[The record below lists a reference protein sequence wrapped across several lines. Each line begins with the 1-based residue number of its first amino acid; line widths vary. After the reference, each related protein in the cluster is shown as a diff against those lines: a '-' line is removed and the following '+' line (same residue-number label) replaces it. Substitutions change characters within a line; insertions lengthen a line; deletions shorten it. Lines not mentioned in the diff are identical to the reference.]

1 MAGMHKAVSERHG
14 MTTIAALVAIVAMI
28 FASVIAAP
36 QRAYAEGYNISD
48 LGWVDKD
55 DTSFEISSDGGKTWK
70 PYISGMQV
78 NYGDQI
84 RTELHWK
91 VPNDVKINEGDTFVY
106 DLPGNLEYKSNEK
119 YPIYNGGD
127 VVGYYTIDGDKMVA
141 TYTRGESAGSNIE
154 AFVTTD
160 GTITSNKTGG
170 SAGGDT
176 SFTFPGYGT
185 ITVNVEG
192 KHRVNVVKRPAIS
205 TSDASTYDFVLE
217 VTSTGTNTGVTIDD
231 TMGGLLTFVD
241 GSVHIYTDADCKN
254 EYTGAWQSSKTDDHN
269 FNVTIGSMGDGEK
282 LYVRYSVNADK
293 DSVIKAC
300 REAGNCSNATENK
313 NKVTYSSNEDVNK
326 KETSNSIWFN
336 YSDWYV
342 NKSATAAKDE
352 NGTQGFTWNITIG
365 AGEGQSVDG
374 ATVKDLLDKNNLKEP
389 TGDLVL
395 SCYNSGDWKSVCPT
409 GSPGAYTDDDPYNP
423 QHYIKLSWSDL
434 VAGTVTL
441 PSGGYDHFQIQYWTE
456 AKNVPVEGSGEHQKY
471 KNEVTVKPQ
480 DGTGKTATAEPQLGT
495 DAVELKKTCTSPA
508 SEAKNLTWVTSMK
521 ALEDLTN
528 AELTDKLD
536 VDDSGKDLG
545 SKQTLV
551 KDSIKVYT
559 DAALTQQYAGGYT
572 TEATDRG
579 FTIVFASLPKGTTV
593 YVQYQSTVND
603 GVTDE
608 TVWNRASALN
618 KTSTAKH
625 QHRGDVLGKE
635 DANQYWDQYGYG
647 YTANSKGVIRWRIKV
662 HDVMSDAENI
672 VVTDTLPVHT
682 RYDAKSL
689 KIFDASSTTKMLSGV
704 SAKDN
709 GDGTV
714 TFTIA
719 KGTPAFSQAK
729 TSAGVLI
736 VYETSIDP
744 ITAPDWGNYENK
756 AHIDIDGS
764 AGGDASATVGAS
776 KPKLLDKNG
785 KYDATTAPNVNY
797 TVKVNP
803 NADTLNKG
811 NNLTLTDTMGQAL
824 DLNANS
830 VSIMDSDNG
839 TAINGATWSYNPQTR
854 ELVFSIPDARACTI
868 TYTAAVQ
875 LKPGESFGSL
885 GGNKIVLAGYEN
897 NGGTSQNTITGT
909 VQQSKGGMK
918 YDQSTL
924 QIYKYADGDLGK
936 PAGSATFKVES
947 VTGCNFVS
955 STADADGTCNGTV
968 GKEIT
973 KQLTTGASNGLS
985 DRLQLDYDTVYKVTE
1000 LTGPDGKVP
1009 GSTDSQ
1015 YEKSA
1020 PLYVIFPGHDAQTAA
1035 GAYDG
1040 RYDNKTVTVDG
1051 QSGKLIVAVA
1061 KDSDG
1066 KTTTLGNYRW
1076 NCSNDH
1082 KTKFKVQ
1089 FTKVDA
1095 ANAGVPVDGATMQLT
1110 RVGSSQVE
1118 SDWTWTTSGSETKT
1132 LELLPGRYKL
1142 TEANAPDGYQVM
1154 DPIIILVGEDGTITV
1169 DGKNVTGSDGI
1180 GHVQAEDAPKTTS
1193 LTVTKTWNDN
1203 NNQDGKR
1210 ASVTFDLYRKTD
1222 GDADYTKV
1230 DGQSR
1235 ILNPDKNDNVQWT
1248 GLPVKVDG
1256 KTAAYMAVETTTLGG
1271 YDSQCADVQYNTDGS
1286 AATEQCT
1293 NTHTPETT
1301 SIGVEKAWDDAD
1313 NQDQKRPDSVTVHL
1327 LKNGEE
1333 TDQSVTLD
1341 AVGNWRND
1349 SAFTNLPVYE
1359 DGKKIVYTIRE
1370 DTVSGYTTHI
1380 TGSQTQGFAITNT
1393 HHPENEEVWFSKQD
1407 LKGTEIAGAT
1417 MRLTGTLNDGTEF
1430 KTQTWVSE
1438 RDKSKS
1444 IKLKPGTYTLTETK
1458 APDGYLVA
1466 DPVEFKVVSDAVTG
1480 KLSVQIKQTDGT
1492 YADVQDNTIV
1502 MTDQYRTH
1510 QVTVNKNS
1518 LTSGITNIDGAQMS
1532 ITGTTLDGKAID
1544 EITWTSKG
1552 GEPGELTLLPGTYT
1566 LREKVAPDGY
1576 ETADDIVFSVGLDGS
1591 VTIDGKKQDSNTVVM
1606 KDKPGKSGILFSK
1619 TKVGGGAELA
1629 GAEFSITGK
1638 TFEGKTI
1645 DEITWTSGGGLPK
1658 QFQLQDG
1665 VYKLTETKAP
1675 VGYEKANAVNF
1686 TISRGEAYVDGKLV
1700 DGNTI
1705 RVEDRVDTTMVRV
1718 RKIWSDHNYSERPT
1732 SVTFHLLRNS
1742 KQLQDAKYTRTLDNK
1757 NTSDWTYTWTDLP
1770 RYDADGNRYNY
1781 TVDEEL
1787 TQELTGKEYRVS
1799 VIKRPYID
1807 GAEFTVLNIREPE
1820 TASITVN
1827 KTWNDQDDN
1836 DGKRPKTL
1844 TFHIWGTS
1852 KQPKSGS
1859 TDETEDVTEQLVV
1872 QTVRTNG
1879 SNTQSWTF
1887 EGLPKQNLYNNPYTY
1902 TVTEE
1907 SVDGY
1912 TASDVTLAGGTE
1924 TRCAVT
1930 STVKSCAFDVTNTH
1944 TPETTTLSVDK
1955 TWDDTDAPSNVK
1967 RPGDKA
1973 TIWVLSSVWTDA
1985 KNQTLPG
1992 WPSPQ
1997 HNSEC
2002 KDTGAT
2008 DGTNP
2013 WGVSCMVLTSE
2024 NAKATQATTANVNG
2038 ADGTS
2043 EATTSQEVSADTWT
2057 YTFTNLPKY
2066 YKGKEIQ
2073 YSVTEEAVKNYTPT
2087 LTGGKVAAADGAE
2100 GKANESGESDKADE
2114 TSESGQNAESWAYT
2128 LTNTYTPGHTSH
2140 SVHKVWKD
2148 YGDSSKRPKAV
2159 YATLYANGQ
2168 STGKTVALSDGNNWQ
2183 YTFTDLDENKVYTV
2197 KETNEKGEAIS
2208 GVDGYC
2214 QPVISDDRKT
2224 GISTI
2229 TNTISIVL
2237 PSTGGQRWCYGTL
2250 LAVVALGM
2258 IGMGYGIAKRN
2269 KTNKEGDAR

>member
-1 MAGMHKAVSERHG
+1 M
-14 MTTIAALVAIVAMI
+14 
-28 FASVIAAP
+28 
-36 QRAYAEGYNISD
+36 
-48 LGWVDKD
+48 
-55 DTSFEISSDGGKTWK
+55 
-70 PYISGMQV
+70 
-78 NYGDQI
+78 
-84 RTELHWK
+84 
-91 VPNDVKINEGDTFVY
+91 
-106 DLPGNLEYKSNEK
+106 
-119 YPIYNGGD
+119 
-127 VVGYYTIDGDKMVA
+127 
-141 TYTRGESAGSNIE
+141 
-154 AFVTTD
+154 
-160 GTITSNKTGG
+160 
-170 SAGGDT
+170 
-176 SFTFPGYGT
+176 
-185 ITVNVEG
+185 
-192 KHRVNVVKRPAIS
+192 
-205 TSDASTYDFVLE
+205 
-217 VTSTGTNTGVTIDD
+217 
-231 TMGGLLTFVD
+231 
-241 GSVHIYTDADCKN
+241 
-254 EYTGAWQSSKTDDHN
+254 
-269 FNVTIGSMGDGEK
+269 
-282 LYVRYSVNADK
+282 
-293 DSVIKAC
+293 
-300 REAGNCSNATENK
+300 
-313 NKVTYSSNEDVNK
+313 
-326 KETSNSIWFN
+326 
-336 YSDWYV
+336 
-342 NKSATAAKDE
+342 
-352 NGTQGFTWNITIG
+352 
-365 AGEGQSVDG
+365 
-374 ATVKDLLDKNNLKEP
+374 
-389 TGDLVL
+389 
-395 SCYNSGDWKSVCPT
+395 
-409 GSPGAYTDDDPYNP
+409 
-423 QHYIKLSWSDL
+423 
-434 VAGTVTL
+434 
-441 PSGGYDHFQIQYWTE
+441 
-456 AKNVPVEGSGEHQKY
+456 
-471 KNEVTVKPQ
+471 
-480 DGTGKTATAEPQLGT
+480 
-495 DAVELKKTCTSPA
+495 
-508 SEAKNLTWVTSMK
+508 
-521 ALEDLTN
+521 
-528 AELTDKLD
+528 
-536 VDDSGKDLG
+536 
-545 SKQTLV
+545 
-551 KDSIKVYT
+551 
-559 DAALTQQYAGGYT
+559 
-572 TEATDRG
+572 
-579 FTIVFASLPKGTTV
+579 
-593 YVQYQSTVND
+593 
-603 GVTDE
+603 
-608 TVWNRASALN
+608 
-618 KTSTAKH
+618 
-625 QHRGDVLGKE
+625 
-635 DANQYWDQYGYG
+635 
-647 YTANSKGVIRWRIKV
+647 
-662 HDVMSDAENI
+662 
-672 VVTDTLPVHT
+672 
-682 RYDAKSL
+682 
-689 KIFDASSTTKMLSGV
+689 
-704 SAKDN
+704 
-709 GDGTV
+709 
-714 TFTIA
+714 
-719 KGTPAFSQAK
+719 
-729 TSAGVLI
+729 
-736 VYETSIDP
+736 
-744 ITAPDWGNYENK
+744 
-756 AHIDIDGS
+756 
-764 AGGDASATVGAS
+764 
-776 KPKLLDKNG
+776 
-785 KYDATTAPNVNY
+785 
-797 TVKVNP
+797 
-803 NADTLNKG
+803 
-811 NNLTLTDTMGQAL
+811 
-824 DLNANS
+824 
-830 VSIMDSDNG
+830 
-839 TAINGATWSYNPQTR
+839 
-854 ELVFSIPDARACTI
+854 
-868 TYTAAVQ
+868 
-875 LKPGESFGSL
+875 
-885 GGNKIVLAGYEN
+885 
-897 NGGTSQNTITGT
+897 
-909 VQQSKGGMK
+909 
-918 YDQSTL
+918 
-924 QIYKYADGDLGK
+924 
-936 PAGSATFKVES
+936 
-947 VTGCNFVS
+947 
-955 STADADGTCNGTV
+955 
-968 GKEIT
+968 
-973 KQLTTGASNGLS
+973 
-985 DRLQLDYDTVYKVTE
+985 
-1000 LTGPDGKVP
+1000 
-1009 GSTDSQ
+1009 
-1015 YEKSA
+1015 
-1020 PLYVIFPGHDAQTAA
+1020 
-1035 GAYDG
+1035 
-1040 RYDNKTVTVDG
+1040 
-1051 QSGKLIVAVA
+1051 
-1061 KDSDG
+1061 
-1066 KTTTLGNYRW
+1066 
-1076 NCSNDH
+1076 
-1082 KTKFKVQ
+1082 
-1089 FTKVDA
+1089 
-1095 ANAGVPVDGATMQLT
+1095 
-1110 RVGSSQVE
+1110 
-1118 SDWTWTTSGSETKT
+1118 
-1132 LELLPGRYKL
+1132 
-1142 TEANAPDGYQVM
+1142 
-1154 DPIIILVGEDGTITV
+1154 
-1169 DGKNVTGSDGI
+1169 
-1180 GHVQAEDAPKTTS
+1180 
-1193 LTVTKTWNDN
+1193 
-1203 NNQDGKR
+1203 
-1210 ASVTFDLYRKTD
+1210 
-1222 GDADYTKV
+1222 
-1230 DGQSR
+1230 
-1235 ILNPDKNDNVQWT
+1235 
-1248 GLPVKVDG
+1248 
-1256 KTAAYMAVETTTLGG
+1256 
-1271 YDSQCADVQYNTDGS
+1271 
-1286 AATEQCT
+1286 
-1293 NTHTPETT
+1293 
-1301 SIGVEKAWDDAD
+1301 
-1313 NQDQKRPDSVTVHL
+1313 
-1327 LKNGEE
+1327 
-1333 TDQSVTLD
+1333 
-1341 AVGNWRND
+1341 
-1349 SAFTNLPVYE
+1349 
-1359 DGKKIVYTIRE
+1359 YTIRE

-1407 LKGTEIAGAT
+1407 LKGTEIADAT

-1430 KTQTWVSE
+1430 ETQTWGSV

-1492 YADVQDNTIV
+1492 SADVQDNTIV

-1591 VTIDGKKQDSNTVVM
+1591 VTVNGAKQDSNTVVM

-1619 TKVGGGAELA
+1619 TKVGGGSELA

-1645 DEITWTSGGGLPK
+1645 NEITWTSGGGLPK

-1675 VGYEKANAVNF
+1675 VGYEKASAVNF
-1686 TISRGEAYVDGKLV
+1686 TISRGEAYVNGKLV
-1700 DGNTI
+1700 DDNTI

-1718 RKIWSDHNYSERPT
+1718 RKIWSDHNYSKRPT
-1732 SVTFHLLRNS
+1732 SVKFHLLRNS
-1742 KQLQDAKYTRTLDNK
+1742 KQLQDAKYTVTLNNK

-1859 TDETEDVTEQLVV
+1859 ADETEDVTEQLVV

-1912 TASDVTLAGGTE
+1912 TASDVTLAGGTA

-1930 STVKSCAFDVTNTH
+1930 STVKSCAFVVTNKH

-1955 TWDDTDAPSNVK
+1955 TWNDTDAPSNVK

-2002 KDTGAT
+2002 KNTGTT

-2168 STGKTVALSDGNNWQ
+2168 STGKTVALNDGNNWQ

-2197 KETNEKGEAIS
+2197 KETNEKGEEIS

-2214 QPVISDDRKT
+2214 QPVINNDQTT

>member
-36 QRAYAEGYNISD
+36 QRAYAEEYNISD
-48 LGWVDKD
+48 LGWIDKD

-91 VPNDVKINEGDTFVY
+91 VPNGVKINAGDTFVY
-106 DLPGNLEYKSNEK
+106 DLPSNLEYKSNEK
-119 YPIYNGGD
+119 YPIYNGSD

-141 TYTRGESAGSNIE
+141 TYTRGESAGSNVE

-192 KHRVNVVKRPAIS
+192 KHSVNVVKRPAIS

-217 VTSTGTNTGVTIDD
+217 VTSTGTNTGVTMDD
-231 TMGGLLTFVD
+231 AMGSLLTYVD
-241 GSVHIYTDADCKN
+241 GSVHVYTDADCKN
-254 EYTGAWQSSKTDDHN
+254 EYTGTWTVAKKDDHS
-269 FNVTIGSMGDGEK
+269 FNVTIGNMGDAEK
-282 LYVRYSVNADK
+282 LYVRYSVKADK
-293 DSVIKAC
+293 NDVIKAC
-300 REAGNCSNATENK
+300 REAGNCSAATDNK
-313 NKVTYSSNEDVNK
+313 NKVAYSSNEDINK
-326 KETSNSIWFN
+326 KETSNSLWFN
-336 YSDWYV
+336 YNDWYV
-342 NKSATAAKDE
+342 AKS
-352 NGTQGFTWNITIG
+352 GTGSTSEDGKRGIAWTITIG
-365 AGEGQSVDG
+365 AGTDQSVDG

-395 SCYNSGDWKSVCPT
+395 SCYNSTDWKSVCPT
-409 GSPGAYTDDDPYNP
+409 DAPGAYPGGDRYNP
-423 QHYIKLSWSDL
+423 QQYIKLRWDNL
-434 VAGTVTL
+434 ANGTVTL
-441 PSGGYDHFQIQYWTE
+441 PSGNYDHFQIQYWTE
-456 AKNVPVEGSGEHQKY
+456 AKNAPAEGSGEHRKY
-471 KNEVTVKPQ
+471 KNEVTVKPTE
-480 DGTGKTATAEPQLGT
+480 GTGKTSTAEPELGT
-495 DAVELKKTCTSPA
+495 DAVDLEKTCTSPA
-508 SEAKNLTWVTSMK
+508 SEAKSLTWVTSMK

-528 AELTDKLD
+528 AKLTDTLD
-536 VDDSGKDLG
+536 VDDSGKYLG
-545 SKQTLV
+545 PKQTLV

-572 TEATDRG
+572 TEATDKG

-603 GVTDE
+603 GVTDT
-608 TVWNRASALN
+608 TVWNQASALH

-625 QHRGDVLGKE
+625 QHQGEMLGKE
-635 DANQYWDQYGYG
+635 AANQYWDEYGYG
-647 YTANSKGVIRWRIKV
+647 YTANSKGVIRWRVKV
-662 HDVMSDAENI
+662 HDVMSDAKNI

-689 KIFDASSTTKMLSGV
+689 KVLDARNTTKTLSGV

-709 GDGTV
+709 GDGKV

-729 TSAGVLI
+729 TSNGVLI

-744 ITAPDWGNYENK
+744 ITAPDWGAYENE
-756 AHIDIDGS
+756 AHIDVDGK
-764 AGGDASATVGAS
+764 AGGDASARAEAG
-776 KPKLLDKNG
+776 KPKLVDKNG

-797 TVKVNP
+797 TVKVNQS
-803 NADTLNKG
+803 AATLNKG
-811 NNLTLTDTMGQAL
+811 NDLTLVDTMGPVL

-830 VSIMDSDNG
+830 VSIMDSDTG
-839 TAINGATWSYNPQTR
+839 TAINGASWSYNPQTR
-854 ELVFSIPDARACTI
+854 ELTFSIPDARACTI

-875 LKPGESFGSL
+875 LNPGESFGNL
-885 GGNKIVLAGYEN
+885 GGNKIVLSGYEN
-897 NGGTSQNTITGT
+897 NGGTSQNTITGI

-936 PAGSATFKVES
+936 PAGSATFKVEK
-947 VTGCNFVS
+947 VEGCDFTS
-955 STADADGTCNGTV
+955 SSKACSGSAGTM
-968 GKEIT
+968 IT
-973 KQLTTGASNGLS
+973 RQLTTGASSGLS

-1009 GSTDSQ
+1009 GSADSQ
-1015 YEKSA
+1015 YKESR
-1020 PLYVIFPGHDAQTAA
+1020 PLYVVFPGHDSQQDGT
-1035 GAYDG
+1035 YDG
-1040 RYDNKTVTVDG
+1040 RYDNATVTVDG
-1051 QSGKLIVAVA
+1051 QQGNLIVAVV
-1061 KDSDG
+1061 KGTDG

-1089 FTKVDA
+1089 FTKVDTT
-1095 ANAGVPVDGATMQLT
+1095 NAGVPVEGATMQLT

-1118 SDWTWTTSGSETKT
+1118 SDWTWTTSSSETKQ
-1132 LELLPGRYKL
+1132 LELLPGWYKL
-1142 TEANAPDGYQVM
+1142 TETNAPDGYQTM
-1154 DPIIILVGEDGTITV
+1154 DPIIILVGEDGAITV
-1169 DGKNVTGSDGI
+1169 DGKNVTDDKGI

-1193 LTVTKTWNDN
+1193 LTVTKTWNDGD
-1203 NNQDGKR
+1203 NQDGKR
-1210 ASVTFDLYRKTD
+1210 APVTFDLCRKAD
-1222 GDADYTKV
+1222 GDVNCTKV

-1235 ILNPDKNDNVQWT
+1235 ILNPDRGDTVQWT

-1256 KTAAYMAVETTTLGG
+1256 KSVVYKAVETTQLSG
-1271 YDSQCADVQYNTDGS
+1271 YVSRCDDVRTNSDGS
-1286 AATEQCT
+1286 AVTEQCT

-1301 SIGVEKAWDDAD
+1301 SIGVEKAWDDAG
-1313 NQDQKRPDSVTVHL
+1313 NQDEKRPVSIIVHL
-1327 LKNGEE
+1327 LKNGED
-1333 TDQSVTLD
+1333 TGRTVTLD
-1341 AVGNWRND
+1341 GSGNWRND
-1349 SAFTNLPVYE
+1349 KAFTGLPVYE
-1359 DGKKIVYTIRE
+1359 NGRRIVYTIRE
-1370 DTVSGYTTHI
+1370 DVVDGYTTHI
-1380 TGSQTQGFAITNT
+1380 TGSQSGVFTITNT

-1407 LKGTEIAGAT
+1407 LKGMEIAGAT
-1417 MRLTGTLNDGTEF
+1417 MRLAGMLNDGTEF
-1430 KTQTWVSE
+1430 EAQTWVSE
-1438 RDKSKS
+1438 KGKMES
-1444 IKLKPGTYTLTETK
+1444 IKLKPGSYTLSEVK
-1458 APDGYLVA
+1458 APNGYLVA
-1466 DPVEFKVVSDAVTG
+1466 NPVEFKVVSDATTG
-1480 KLSVQIKQTDGT
+1480 KLGVQIKQTDGT
-1492 YADVQDNTIV
+1492 YADVQNNTIV
-1502 MTDQYRTH
+1502 MTDQYQTH

-1518 LTSGITNIDGAQMS
+1518 LTEGITNIDGAQMS

-1552 GEPGELTLLPGTYT
+1552 GEPGRLSLLPGTYT
-1566 LREKVAPDGY
+1566 LRETVAPDGY
-1576 ETADDIVFSVGLDGS
+1576 ETADDIVFTVGIDGS
-1591 VTIDGKKQDSNTVVM
+1591 VTVNGAKQDSNTVVM
-1606 KDKPGKSGILFSK
+1606 KDKPSKSGILFSK

-1629 GAEFSITGK
+1629 GAEFSITGT

-1675 VGYEKANAVNF
+1675 VGYEKASAVNF
-1686 TISRGEAYVDGKLV
+1686 TISRGEAYVNGKLV

-1718 RKIWSDHNYSERPT
+1718 RKIWSDHNYDVRPT

-1742 KQLQDAKYTRTLDNK
+1742 KQLQDAKYTVTLDNK

-1787 TQELTGKEYRVS
+1787 TQELTGKDYRVS

-1912 TASDVTLAGGTE
+1912 TSSDVTVAGGSSTK
-1924 TRCAVT
+1924 CAV
-1930 STVKSCAFDVTNTH
+1930 SASVKSCDFQVTNTH

-2013 WGVSCMVLTSE
+2013 WGVSCMVLTSK

-2087 LTGGKVAAADGAE
+2087 LTGGKVIPADGDTASGTDETE
-2100 GKANESGESDKADE
+2100 GSDKTDTA
-2114 TSESGQNAESWAYT
+2114 GKNNRNAESWAYT
-2128 LTNTYTPGHTSH
+2128 LTNTYTPGRISH

-2148 YGDSSKRPKAV
+2148 YGDSGKRPKAV

-2214 QPVISDDRKT
+2214 QPVINDDQKT

-2229 TNTISIVL
+2229 TNTIAIVL
-2237 PSTGGQRWCYGTL
+2237 PSTGGQGWHYGVFLTVTL
-2250 LAVVALGM
+2250 LSMLGICYALSR
-2258 IGMGYGIAKRN
+2258 RN
-2269 KTNKEGDAR
+2269 REGSAR

>member
-1 MAGMHKAVSERHG
+1 M
-14 MTTIAALVAIVAMI
+14 
-28 FASVIAAP
+28 
-36 QRAYAEGYNISD
+36 
-48 LGWVDKD
+48 
-55 DTSFEISSDGGKTWK
+55 
-70 PYISGMQV
+70 
-78 NYGDQI
+78 
-84 RTELHWK
+84 
-91 VPNDVKINEGDTFVY
+91 
-106 DLPGNLEYKSNEK
+106 
-119 YPIYNGGD
+119 
-127 VVGYYTIDGDKMVA
+127 
-141 TYTRGESAGSNIE
+141 
-154 AFVTTD
+154 
-160 GTITSNKTGG
+160 
-170 SAGGDT
+170 
-176 SFTFPGYGT
+176 
-185 ITVNVEG
+185 
-192 KHRVNVVKRPAIS
+192 
-205 TSDASTYDFVLE
+205 
-217 VTSTGTNTGVTIDD
+217 
-231 TMGGLLTFVD
+231 
-241 GSVHIYTDADCKN
+241 
-254 EYTGAWQSSKTDDHN
+254 
-269 FNVTIGSMGDGEK
+269 
-282 LYVRYSVNADK
+282 
-293 DSVIKAC
+293 
-300 REAGNCSNATENK
+300 
-313 NKVTYSSNEDVNK
+313 
-326 KETSNSIWFN
+326 
-336 YSDWYV
+336 
-342 NKSATAAKDE
+342 
-352 NGTQGFTWNITIG
+352 
-365 AGEGQSVDG
+365 
-374 ATVKDLLDKNNLKEP
+374 
-389 TGDLVL
+389 
-395 SCYNSGDWKSVCPT
+395 
-409 GSPGAYTDDDPYNP
+409 
-423 QHYIKLSWSDL
+423 
-434 VAGTVTL
+434 
-441 PSGGYDHFQIQYWTE
+441 
-456 AKNVPVEGSGEHQKY
+456 
-471 KNEVTVKPQ
+471 
-480 DGTGKTATAEPQLGT
+480 
-495 DAVELKKTCTSPA
+495 
-508 SEAKNLTWVTSMK
+508 
-521 ALEDLTN
+521 
-528 AELTDKLD
+528 
-536 VDDSGKDLG
+536 
-545 SKQTLV
+545 
-551 KDSIKVYT
+551 
-559 DAALTQQYAGGYT
+559 
-572 TEATDRG
+572 
-579 FTIVFASLPKGTTV
+579 
-593 YVQYQSTVND
+593 
-603 GVTDE
+603 
-608 TVWNRASALN
+608 
-618 KTSTAKH
+618 
-625 QHRGDVLGKE
+625 
-635 DANQYWDQYGYG
+635 
-647 YTANSKGVIRWRIKV
+647 
-662 HDVMSDAENI
+662 
-672 VVTDTLPVHT
+672 
-682 RYDAKSL
+682 
-689 KIFDASSTTKMLSGV
+689 
-704 SAKDN
+704 
-709 GDGTV
+709 
-714 TFTIA
+714 
-719 KGTPAFSQAK
+719 
-729 TSAGVLI
+729 
-736 VYETSIDP
+736 
-744 ITAPDWGNYENK
+744 
-756 AHIDIDGS
+756 
-764 AGGDASATVGAS
+764 
-776 KPKLLDKNG
+776 
-785 KYDATTAPNVNY
+785 
-797 TVKVNP
+797 
-803 NADTLNKG
+803 
-811 NNLTLTDTMGQAL
+811 
-824 DLNANS
+824 
-830 VSIMDSDNG
+830 
-839 TAINGATWSYNPQTR
+839 
-854 ELVFSIPDARACTI
+854 
-868 TYTAAVQ
+868 
-875 LKPGESFGSL
+875 
-885 GGNKIVLAGYEN
+885 
-897 NGGTSQNTITGT
+897 
-909 VQQSKGGMK
+909 
-918 YDQSTL
+918 
-924 QIYKYADGDLGK
+924 
-936 PAGSATFKVES
+936 
-947 VTGCNFVS
+947 
-955 STADADGTCNGTV
+955 
-968 GKEIT
+968 
-973 KQLTTGASNGLS
+973 
-985 DRLQLDYDTVYKVTE
+985 
-1000 LTGPDGKVP
+1000 
-1009 GSTDSQ
+1009 
-1015 YEKSA
+1015 
-1020 PLYVIFPGHDAQTAA
+1020 
-1035 GAYDG
+1035 
-1040 RYDNKTVTVDG
+1040 
-1051 QSGKLIVAVA
+1051 
-1061 KDSDG
+1061 
-1066 KTTTLGNYRW
+1066 
-1076 NCSNDH
+1076 
-1082 KTKFKVQ
+1082 
-1089 FTKVDA
+1089 
-1095 ANAGVPVDGATMQLT
+1095 
-1110 RVGSSQVE
+1110 
-1118 SDWTWTTSGSETKT
+1118 
-1132 LELLPGRYKL
+1132 
-1142 TEANAPDGYQVM
+1142 
-1154 DPIIILVGEDGTITV
+1154 
-1169 DGKNVTGSDGI
+1169 
-1180 GHVQAEDAPKTTS
+1180 
-1193 LTVTKTWNDN
+1193 
-1203 NNQDGKR
+1203 
-1210 ASVTFDLYRKTD
+1210 
-1222 GDADYTKV
+1222 
-1230 DGQSR
+1230 
-1235 ILNPDKNDNVQWT
+1235 
-1248 GLPVKVDG
+1248 
-1256 KTAAYMAVETTTLGG
+1256 
-1271 YDSQCADVQYNTDGS
+1271 
-1286 AATEQCT
+1286 
-1293 NTHTPETT
+1293 
-1301 SIGVEKAWDDAD
+1301 
-1313 NQDQKRPDSVTVHL
+1313 
-1327 LKNGEE
+1327 
-1333 TDQSVTLD
+1333 TLD

-1532 ITGTTLDGKAID
+1532 ITGTTLDGKA
-1544 EITWTSKG
+1544 
-1552 GEPGELTLLPGTYT
+1552 
-1566 LREKVAPDGY
+1566 
-1576 ETADDIVFSVGLDGS
+1576 
-1591 VTIDGKKQDSNTVVM
+1591 
-1606 KDKPGKSGILFSK
+1606 
-1619 TKVGGGAELA
+1619 
-1629 GAEFSITGK
+1629 
-1638 TFEGKTI
+1638 I

-2002 KDTGAT
+2002 KNTGAT

-2043 EATTSQEVSADTWT
+2043 EATTSQEVSANTWT

>member
-1 MAGMHKAVSERHG
+1 M
-14 MTTIAALVAIVAMI
+14 
-28 FASVIAAP
+28 
-36 QRAYAEGYNISD
+36 
-48 LGWVDKD
+48 
-55 DTSFEISSDGGKTWK
+55 
-70 PYISGMQV
+70 
-78 NYGDQI
+78 
-84 RTELHWK
+84 
-91 VPNDVKINEGDTFVY
+91 
-106 DLPGNLEYKSNEK
+106 
-119 YPIYNGGD
+119 
-127 VVGYYTIDGDKMVA
+127 
-141 TYTRGESAGSNIE
+141 
-154 AFVTTD
+154 
-160 GTITSNKTGG
+160 
-170 SAGGDT
+170 
-176 SFTFPGYGT
+176 
-185 ITVNVEG
+185 
-192 KHRVNVVKRPAIS
+192 
-205 TSDASTYDFVLE
+205 
-217 VTSTGTNTGVTIDD
+217 
-231 TMGGLLTFVD
+231 
-241 GSVHIYTDADCKN
+241 
-254 EYTGAWQSSKTDDHN
+254 
-269 FNVTIGSMGDGEK
+269 
-282 LYVRYSVNADK
+282 
-293 DSVIKAC
+293 
-300 REAGNCSNATENK
+300 
-313 NKVTYSSNEDVNK
+313 
-326 KETSNSIWFN
+326 
-336 YSDWYV
+336 
-342 NKSATAAKDE
+342 
-352 NGTQGFTWNITIG
+352 
-365 AGEGQSVDG
+365 
-374 ATVKDLLDKNNLKEP
+374 
-389 TGDLVL
+389 
-395 SCYNSGDWKSVCPT
+395 
-409 GSPGAYTDDDPYNP
+409 
-423 QHYIKLSWSDL
+423 
-434 VAGTVTL
+434 
-441 PSGGYDHFQIQYWTE
+441 
-456 AKNVPVEGSGEHQKY
+456 
-471 KNEVTVKPQ
+471 
-480 DGTGKTATAEPQLGT
+480 
-495 DAVELKKTCTSPA
+495 
-508 SEAKNLTWVTSMK
+508 
-521 ALEDLTN
+521 
-528 AELTDKLD
+528 
-536 VDDSGKDLG
+536 
-545 SKQTLV
+545 
-551 KDSIKVYT
+551 
-559 DAALTQQYAGGYT
+559 
-572 TEATDRG
+572 
-579 FTIVFASLPKGTTV
+579 
-593 YVQYQSTVND
+593 
-603 GVTDE
+603 
-608 TVWNRASALN
+608 
-618 KTSTAKH
+618 
-625 QHRGDVLGKE
+625 
-635 DANQYWDQYGYG
+635 
-647 YTANSKGVIRWRIKV
+647 
-662 HDVMSDAENI
+662 
-672 VVTDTLPVHT
+672 
-682 RYDAKSL
+682 
-689 KIFDASSTTKMLSGV
+689 
-704 SAKDN
+704 
-709 GDGTV
+709 
-714 TFTIA
+714 
-719 KGTPAFSQAK
+719 
-729 TSAGVLI
+729 
-736 VYETSIDP
+736 
-744 ITAPDWGNYENK
+744 
-756 AHIDIDGS
+756 
-764 AGGDASATVGAS
+764 
-776 KPKLLDKNG
+776 
-785 KYDATTAPNVNY
+785 
-797 TVKVNP
+797 
-803 NADTLNKG
+803 
-811 NNLTLTDTMGQAL
+811 
-824 DLNANS
+824 
-830 VSIMDSDNG
+830 
-839 TAINGATWSYNPQTR
+839 
-854 ELVFSIPDARACTI
+854 
-868 TYTAAVQ
+868 
-875 LKPGESFGSL
+875 
-885 GGNKIVLAGYEN
+885 
-897 NGGTSQNTITGT
+897 
-909 VQQSKGGMK
+909 
-918 YDQSTL
+918 
-924 QIYKYADGDLGK
+924 
-936 PAGSATFKVES
+936 
-947 VTGCNFVS
+947 
-955 STADADGTCNGTV
+955 
-968 GKEIT
+968 
-973 KQLTTGASNGLS
+973 
-985 DRLQLDYDTVYKVTE
+985 
-1000 LTGPDGKVP
+1000 
-1009 GSTDSQ
+1009 
-1015 YEKSA
+1015 
-1020 PLYVIFPGHDAQTAA
+1020 
-1035 GAYDG
+1035 
-1040 RYDNKTVTVDG
+1040 
-1051 QSGKLIVAVA
+1051 
-1061 KDSDG
+1061 
-1066 KTTTLGNYRW
+1066 
-1076 NCSNDH
+1076 
-1082 KTKFKVQ
+1082 
-1089 FTKVDA
+1089 
-1095 ANAGVPVDGATMQLT
+1095 
-1110 RVGSSQVE
+1110 
-1118 SDWTWTTSGSETKT
+1118 
-1132 LELLPGRYKL
+1132 
-1142 TEANAPDGYQVM
+1142 
-1154 DPIIILVGEDGTITV
+1154 
-1169 DGKNVTGSDGI
+1169 
-1180 GHVQAEDAPKTTS
+1180 
-1193 LTVTKTWNDN
+1193 
-1203 NNQDGKR
+1203 
-1210 ASVTFDLYRKTD
+1210 YRKTD

-1230 DGQSR
+1230 DGQSC

-1380 TGSQTQGFAITNT
+1380 TGSQTQGIAIPNP

-1544 EITWTSKG
+1544 EITWTS
-1552 GEPGELTLLPGTYT
+1552 
-1566 LREKVAPDGY
+1566 
-1576 ETADDIVFSVGLDGS
+1576 
-1591 VTIDGKKQDSNTVVM
+1591 
-1606 KDKPGKSGILFSK
+1606 
-1619 TKVGGGAELA
+1619 
-1629 GAEFSITGK
+1629 
-1638 TFEGKTI
+1638 
-1645 DEITWTSGGGLPK
+1645 GGGLPK

-1799 VIKRPYID
+1799 VSKRPYID

-2002 KDTGAT
+2002 KNTGAT

-2013 WGVSCMVLTSE
+2013 WGVSCLVLTSE

-2043 EATTSQEVSADTWT
+2043 EATTSQEVSANTWT

-2214 QPVISDDRKT
+2214 QPVINNDQTT

>member
-1 MAGMHKAVSERHG
+1 MSVTRNAVNEHPW
-14 MTTIAALVAIVAMI
+14 MTTIAVLLTALAT
-28 FASVIAAP
+28 FLASVVIAP
-36 QRAYAEGYNISD
+36 QQAYAAEHNIGD
-48 LGWVDKD
+48 MGWVDKD
-55 DTSFEISSDGGKTWK
+55 STAFKVSSDGGKTWR
-70 PYISGMQV
+70 PYISGMKV
-78 NYGDQI
+78 DYGDQI
-84 RTELHWK
+84 RAELHWK
-91 VPNDVKINEGDTFVY
+91 VPNNVKINAGDTFVY
-106 DLPGNLEYKSNEK
+106 NLPDNLEYKSNET
-119 YPIYNGGD
+119 YPIYNGSD
-127 VVGYYTIDGDKMVA
+127 MVGHYTINGNKMVA
-141 TYTRGESAGSNIE
+141 TYTRGESAGSNVE
-154 AFVTTD
+154 AFVTAD
-160 GTITSNKTGG
+160 GVITSNKTGG
-170 SAGGDT
+170 SSGGDLN
-176 SFTFPGYGT
+176 FTFPGYGT
-185 ITVNVEG
+185 ITIDVNG
-192 KHRVNVVKRPAIS
+192 KHNINVVKRPAIS

-217 VTSTGTNTGVTIDD
+217 VTSTGTNTGVTMDD
-231 TMGGLLTFVD
+231 AMGSLLTYVD
-241 GSVHIYTDADCKN
+241 GSVHVYTDADCKN
-254 EYTGAWQSSKTDDHN
+254 EYTGTWTVAKKDDHS
-269 FNVTIGSMGDGEK
+269 FNVTIGNMGDAEK
-282 LYVRYSVNADK
+282 LYVRYSVKADK
-293 DSVIKAC
+293 NDVIKAC
-300 REAGNCSNATENK
+300 REAGNCSAATDNK
-313 NKVTYSSNEDVNK
+313 NKVAYSSNEDINK
-326 KETSNSIWFN
+326 KETSNSLWFN
-336 YSDWYV
+336 YNDWYV
-342 NKSATAAKDE
+342 AKS
-352 NGTQGFTWNITIG
+352 GTGSTSEDGKRGIAWTITIG
-365 AGEGQSVDG
+365 AGTDQSVDG

-395 SCYNSGDWKSVCPT
+395 SCYNSTDWKSVCPT
-409 GSPGAYTDDDPYNP
+409 DAPGAYQGGDRYNP
-423 QHYIKLSWSDL
+423 QQYIKLSWDDL
-434 VAGTVTL
+434 ANGTVRL
-441 PSGGYDHFQIQYWTE
+441 PSGNYDHFQIQYWTE
-456 AKNVPVEGSGEHQKY
+456 AKNAPAEGSGEHRKY
-471 KNEVTVKPQ
+471 KNEVTVKPTE
-480 DGTGKTATAEPQLGT
+480 GTGKTSTAEPELGT
-495 DAVELKKTCTSPA
+495 DAVDLEKTCTSPA
-508 SEAKNLTWVTSMK
+508 SEAKSLTWVTSMK

-528 AELTDKLD
+528 AKLTDTLD
-536 VDDSGKDLG
+536 VDDSGKYLG
-545 SKQTLV
+545 PKQTLV

-559 DAALTQQYAGGYT
+559 DAALTQRYAGGYT

-603 GVTDE
+603 GVTDT
-608 TVWNRASALN
+608 TVWNQASALH

-625 QHRGDVLGKE
+625 QHQGEMLGKE
-635 DANQYWDQYGYG
+635 TAGQYWDEYGYG
-647 YTANSKGVIRWRIKV
+647 YTANSKGVIRWRVKV

-689 KIFDASSTTKMLSGV
+689 KVLDALNTTKTLSGV

-709 GDGTV
+709 GDGKV

-729 TSAGVLI
+729 TSNGVLI

-744 ITAPDWGNYENK
+744 ITAPDWGAYENK
-756 AHIDIDGS
+756 AHIDVDGK
-764 AGGDASATVGAS
+764 AGGDASARAEAG
-776 KPKLLDKNG
+776 KPKLVDKNG

-797 TVKVNP
+797 TVKVNQS
-803 NADTLNKG
+803 AATLNKG
-811 NNLTLTDTMGQAL
+811 NNLTLVDTMGPVL

-830 VSIMDSDNG
+830 VSITDSDTG
-839 TAINGATWSYNPQTR
+839 TAINGASWSYNPQTR
-854 ELVFSIPDARACTI
+854 ELTFIIPDARACTI

-875 LKPGESFGSL
+875 LNPGESFGNL
-885 GGNKIVLAGYEN
+885 GGNKIVLSGYEN
-897 NGGTSQNTITGT
+897 NGGTSQNTITGI

-936 PAGSATFKVES
+936 PAGSATFKVEK
-947 VTGCNFVS
+947 VEGCDFTS
-955 STADADGTCNGTV
+955 SSKACSGSAGTM
-968 GKEIT
+968 IT
-973 KQLTTGASNGLS
+973 RQLTTGASSGLS

-1009 GSTDSQ
+1009 GSADSQ
-1015 YEKSA
+1015 YKESR
-1020 PLYVIFPGHDAQTAA
+1020 PLYVVFPGHDSQQDGT
-1035 GAYDG
+1035 YDG
-1040 RYDNKTVTVDG
+1040 RYDNATVTVDG
-1051 QSGKLIVAVA
+1051 QQGNLIVAVV
-1061 KDSDG
+1061 KGTDG

-1095 ANAGVPVDGATMQLT
+1095 TNAGVPVEGATMQLT

-1118 SDWTWTTSGSETKT
+1118 SDWTWTTSSSETKQ
-1132 LELLPGRYKL
+1132 LELLPGWYKL
-1142 TEANAPDGYQVM
+1142 TETNAPDGYQTM
-1154 DPIIILVGEDGTITV
+1154 DPIIILVGEDGAITV
-1169 DGKNVTGSDGI
+1169 DGKNVTDDKGI

-1193 LTVTKTWNDN
+1193 LTVTKTWNDGD
-1203 NNQDGKR
+1203 NQDGKR
-1210 ASVTFDLYRKTD
+1210 APVTFDLYRKAD
-1222 GDADYTKV
+1222 GDVNYTKV

-1235 ILNPDKNDNVQWT
+1235 ILNPDRGDTVQWT

-1256 KTAAYMAVETTTLGG
+1256 KSVVYKAVETTQLSG
-1271 YDSQCADVQYNTDGS
+1271 YASRCDDVRTNSDGS
-1286 AATEQCT
+1286 AVTEQCT

-1301 SIGVEKAWDDAD
+1301 SIGVEKAWDDAG
-1313 NQDQKRPDSVTVHL
+1313 NQDEKRPVSIIVHL
-1327 LKNGEE
+1327 LKNGED
-1333 TDQSVTLD
+1333 TGRTVTLD
-1341 AVGNWRND
+1341 GSGNWRND
-1349 SAFTNLPVYE
+1349 KAFTGLPVYE
-1359 DGKKIVYTIRE
+1359 NGRRIVYTIRE
-1370 DTVSGYTTHI
+1370 DVVDGYTTHI
-1380 TGSQTQGFAITNT
+1380 TGSQSGVFTITNT

-1407 LKGTEIAGAT
+1407 LKGMEIAGAT
-1417 MRLTGTLNDGTEF
+1417 MRLAGMLNDGTEF
-1430 KTQTWVSE
+1430 EAQTWVSE
-1438 RDKSKS
+1438 KGKMKS
-1444 IKLKPGTYTLTETK
+1444 IKLKPGSYTLSEVK
-1458 APDGYLVA
+1458 APNGYLVA
-1466 DPVEFKVVSDAVTG
+1466 NPVEFKVVSDATTG
-1480 KLSVQIKQTDGT
+1480 KLGVQIKQTDGT

-1502 MTDQYRTH
+1502 MTDQYQTH

-1518 LTSGITNIDGAQMS
+1518 LTEGITNIDGAQMS

-1552 GEPGELTLLPGTYT
+1552 GEPGRLSLLPGTYT
-1566 LREKVAPDGY
+1566 LRETVAPDGY
-1576 ETADDIVFSVGLDGS
+1576 ETADDIVFTVGIDGS
-1591 VTIDGKKQDSNTVVM
+1591 VTVNGAKQDSNTVVM
-1606 KDKPGKSGILFSK
+1606 KDKPSKSGILFSK

-1629 GAEFSITGK
+1629 GAEFSITGT

-1675 VGYEKANAVNF
+1675 VGYEKASAVNF
-1686 TISRGEAYVDGKLV
+1686 TISRGEAYVNGKLV

-1718 RKIWSDHNYSERPT
+1718 RKIWSDHNYDVRPT

-1742 KQLQDAKYTRTLDNK
+1742 KQLQDAKYTVTLDNK

-1787 TQELTGKEYRVS
+1787 TQELTGKDYRVS

-1912 TASDVTLAGGTE
+1912 TSSDVTVAGGSSTK
-1924 TRCAVT
+1924 CAV
-1930 STVKSCAFDVTNTH
+1930 SASVKSCDFQVTNTH

-2013 WGVSCMVLTSE
+2013 WGVSCMVLTSK

-2087 LTGGKVAAADGAE
+2087 LTGGKVVAADGAE
-2100 GKANESGESDKADE
+2100 GKTNESGESDKADE

-2128 LTNTYTPGHTSH
+2128 LTNTYTPGRISH

-2214 QPVISDDRKT
+2214 QPVINDDQKT

-2229 TNTISIVL
+2229 TNTIAIVL
-2237 PSTGGQRWCYGTL
+2237 PSTGGQGWHYGVFLTVTL
-2250 LAVVALGM
+2250 LSMFGICYALSR
-2258 IGMGYGIAKRN
+2258 RN
-2269 KTNKEGDAR
+2269 REGSAR

>member
-1 MAGMHKAVSERHG
+1 M
-14 MTTIAALVAIVAMI
+14 
-28 FASVIAAP
+28 
-36 QRAYAEGYNISD
+36 
-48 LGWVDKD
+48 
-55 DTSFEISSDGGKTWK
+55 
-70 PYISGMQV
+70 
-78 NYGDQI
+78 
-84 RTELHWK
+84 
-91 VPNDVKINEGDTFVY
+91 
-106 DLPGNLEYKSNEK
+106 
-119 YPIYNGGD
+119 
-127 VVGYYTIDGDKMVA
+127 
-141 TYTRGESAGSNIE
+141 
-154 AFVTTD
+154 
-160 GTITSNKTGG
+160 
-170 SAGGDT
+170 
-176 SFTFPGYGT
+176 
-185 ITVNVEG
+185 
-192 KHRVNVVKRPAIS
+192 
-205 TSDASTYDFVLE
+205 
-217 VTSTGTNTGVTIDD
+217 
-231 TMGGLLTFVD
+231 
-241 GSVHIYTDADCKN
+241 
-254 EYTGAWQSSKTDDHN
+254 
-269 FNVTIGSMGDGEK
+269 
-282 LYVRYSVNADK
+282 
-293 DSVIKAC
+293 
-300 REAGNCSNATENK
+300 
-313 NKVTYSSNEDVNK
+313 
-326 KETSNSIWFN
+326 
-336 YSDWYV
+336 
-342 NKSATAAKDE
+342 
-352 NGTQGFTWNITIG
+352 
-365 AGEGQSVDG
+365 
-374 ATVKDLLDKNNLKEP
+374 
-389 TGDLVL
+389 
-395 SCYNSGDWKSVCPT
+395 
-409 GSPGAYTDDDPYNP
+409 
-423 QHYIKLSWSDL
+423 
-434 VAGTVTL
+434 
-441 PSGGYDHFQIQYWTE
+441 
-456 AKNVPVEGSGEHQKY
+456 
-471 KNEVTVKPQ
+471 
-480 DGTGKTATAEPQLGT
+480 
-495 DAVELKKTCTSPA
+495 
-508 SEAKNLTWVTSMK
+508 
-521 ALEDLTN
+521 
-528 AELTDKLD
+528 
-536 VDDSGKDLG
+536 
-545 SKQTLV
+545 
-551 KDSIKVYT
+551 
-559 DAALTQQYAGGYT
+559 
-572 TEATDRG
+572 
-579 FTIVFASLPKGTTV
+579 
-593 YVQYQSTVND
+593 
-603 GVTDE
+603 
-608 TVWNRASALN
+608 
-618 KTSTAKH
+618 
-625 QHRGDVLGKE
+625 
-635 DANQYWDQYGYG
+635 
-647 YTANSKGVIRWRIKV
+647 
-662 HDVMSDAENI
+662 
-672 VVTDTLPVHT
+672 
-682 RYDAKSL
+682 
-689 KIFDASSTTKMLSGV
+689 
-704 SAKDN
+704 
-709 GDGTV
+709 
-714 TFTIA
+714 
-719 KGTPAFSQAK
+719 
-729 TSAGVLI
+729 
-736 VYETSIDP
+736 
-744 ITAPDWGNYENK
+744 
-756 AHIDIDGS
+756 
-764 AGGDASATVGAS
+764 
-776 KPKLLDKNG
+776 
-785 KYDATTAPNVNY
+785 
-797 TVKVNP
+797 
-803 NADTLNKG
+803 
-811 NNLTLTDTMGQAL
+811 
-824 DLNANS
+824 
-830 VSIMDSDNG
+830 
-839 TAINGATWSYNPQTR
+839 
-854 ELVFSIPDARACTI
+854 
-868 TYTAAVQ
+868 
-875 LKPGESFGSL
+875 
-885 GGNKIVLAGYEN
+885 
-897 NGGTSQNTITGT
+897 
-909 VQQSKGGMK
+909 
-918 YDQSTL
+918 
-924 QIYKYADGDLGK
+924 
-936 PAGSATFKVES
+936 
-947 VTGCNFVS
+947 
-955 STADADGTCNGTV
+955 
-968 GKEIT
+968 
-973 KQLTTGASNGLS
+973 
-985 DRLQLDYDTVYKVTE
+985 
-1000 LTGPDGKVP
+1000 
-1009 GSTDSQ
+1009 
-1015 YEKSA
+1015 
-1020 PLYVIFPGHDAQTAA
+1020 
-1035 GAYDG
+1035 
-1040 RYDNKTVTVDG
+1040 
-1051 QSGKLIVAVA
+1051 
-1061 KDSDG
+1061 
-1066 KTTTLGNYRW
+1066 
-1076 NCSNDH
+1076 
-1082 KTKFKVQ
+1082 
-1089 FTKVDA
+1089 
-1095 ANAGVPVDGATMQLT
+1095 
-1110 RVGSSQVE
+1110 
-1118 SDWTWTTSGSETKT
+1118 
-1132 LELLPGRYKL
+1132 
-1142 TEANAPDGYQVM
+1142 
-1154 DPIIILVGEDGTITV
+1154 
-1169 DGKNVTGSDGI
+1169 
-1180 GHVQAEDAPKTTS
+1180 
-1193 LTVTKTWNDN
+1193 
-1203 NNQDGKR
+1203 
-1210 ASVTFDLYRKTD
+1210 
-1222 GDADYTKV
+1222 
-1230 DGQSR
+1230 
-1235 ILNPDKNDNVQWT
+1235 
-1248 GLPVKVDG
+1248 
-1256 KTAAYMAVETTTLGG
+1256 
-1271 YDSQCADVQYNTDGS
+1271 
-1286 AATEQCT
+1286 
-1293 NTHTPETT
+1293 
-1301 SIGVEKAWDDAD
+1301 
-1313 NQDQKRPDSVTVHL
+1313 
-1327 LKNGEE
+1327 KNGEE

-1532 ITGTTLDGKAID
+1532 ITGTTLDGKA
-1544 EITWTSKG
+1544 
-1552 GEPGELTLLPGTYT
+1552 
-1566 LREKVAPDGY
+1566 
-1576 ETADDIVFSVGLDGS
+1576 
-1591 VTIDGKKQDSNTVVM
+1591 
-1606 KDKPGKSGILFSK
+1606 
-1619 TKVGGGAELA
+1619 
-1629 GAEFSITGK
+1629 
-1638 TFEGKTI
+1638 I

-2002 KDTGAT
+2002 KNTGAT

-2043 EATTSQEVSADTWT
+2043 EATTSQEVSANTWT